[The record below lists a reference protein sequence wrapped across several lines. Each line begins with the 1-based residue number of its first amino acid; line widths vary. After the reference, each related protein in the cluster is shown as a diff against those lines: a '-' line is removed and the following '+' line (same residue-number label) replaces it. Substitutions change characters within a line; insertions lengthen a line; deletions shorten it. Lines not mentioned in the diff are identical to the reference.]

1 MGKHGNGDN
10 FPADGDRW
18 PEDPADLPEL
28 PPLPDDVTVPDDP
41 AALAEE
47 AERLRAE
54 LARRRTSPDGLW
66 DGATQ
71 SEPSLAMPLM
81 IMSVAVL
88 ITLVSLF
95 GMAWSG
101 SQVDRTA
108 DQPRSL
114 PDVILTDASGQATSV
129 SRVGPVVI
137 MMVES
142 CDCSDLIA
150 ETVAAAPPGVTVL
163 AVGSTAP
170 AHPPGVAGGS
180 DLRLLADPDGELRA
194 ALGLTRP
201 YANTAT
207 VVLADQDRNITHT
220 VPAATTISSFEDAL
234 ATLTTRLTGGAAHE
248 PAGDAA

>member
-18 PEDPADLPEL
+18 PEDPAKLPEL

-41 AALAEE
+41 AALADE
-47 AERLRAE
+47 AEQVRAE
-54 LARRRTSPDGLW
+54 MARGRTPPDGLW
-66 DGATQ
+66 DGSTRP
-71 SEPSLAMPLM
+71 EPSLAMPLM

-101 SQVDRTA
+101 SQMNRATDPA
-108 DQPRSL
+108 QSL
-114 PDVILTDASGQATSV
+114 PDVVLADASGQTTSV
-129 SRVGPVVI
+129 SRVGPVAI
-137 MMVES
+137 MLVDS
-142 CDCSDLIA
+142 CECADLIA

-170 AHPPGVAGGS
+170 DRPPGVAGGA

-201 YANTAT
+201 YADTAT
-207 VVLADQDRNITHT
+207 VVLADQERNITHT
-220 VPAATTISSFEDAL
+220 VPAATTISSYEDAL
-234 ATLTTRLTGGAAHE
+234 AALTTG
-248 PAGDAA
+248 